1 MATYE
6 EEKKAYLE
14 QLIMKAITVPSD
26 EYEGQQVI
34 KLSEVN
40 LCGSDYIPMEEP
52 YYTPEQLYS
61 LFHLNDPA
69 VVGPANGNNDGV
81 GSIGIDYP
89 GKEDGVSSGSYPFS
103 LLDNIDN
110 SNNANNLPG
119 SDSAGVNPN
128 PKEPNKDKVVDNIE
142 HNKYNFNMLAIPDN
156 ANMDAIVNAII
167 NDKNSNTL
175 NHAIIEFATPS
186 LQDERGVEYKLF
198 VKPGEKLTADTIIGT
213 VSLNGVTKPIKS
225 IFESGTVLATEDRTD
240 FKRLYRGAG
249 ANRHIIIEDFSY
261 AGEVNDVNTEL
272 IDAMKAKFEAEA
284 QINQLI
290 TDNLCESILPWI
302 LLRRHTQYKYKWLA
316 FTRVRDGRSNGRELF
331 GKYLEYVNG
340 IREQYSKDIQKL
352 GKEDNIKATNG
363 NIKKIKTLGDT
374 IISRR
379 KQYAEEIIYA
389 YKEYRN
395 TISLSEYDPE
405 FSDCKYLAFDHKIKE
420 GKRET
425 STTIG
430 NIDYNNYYVALLS
443 KLDLVTENPYAKEY
457 YDILKEIIEIRIA
470 REVYKLEDIAAEFDS
485 KFNKIVNKGMKSPY
499 NQLYSAMKKLD
510 KTVEHSDIMSWITD
524 KLNNKQTNEYTNFS
538 IQQLSNIFYFCWN
551 YKAYNIPQVN
561 NNVSYTTYEKKVY
574 DISEEFYWIKS
585 SQYPYGSANIIKRSF
600 EEIPNGTYR
609 IGPTAGEYSI
619 NMDGVTAWL
628 YSKNEE
634 EVTLYVPKLSDSQ
647 WEQLRQAEQVNNIYD
662 LVKQEWN
669 KISGF
674 WEKILTKFK
683 EYQLENIIGDFT
695 EMANSVTKY
704 ATWPAYGTLT
714 VGYDNYDHYLF
725 QNYEEVDSGTDDDF
739 ECGTD
744 YETVA
749 PEIPTEMEAPPEQ
762 PLDFLNDNDDDVQ
775 DNEPTPRDFKYWQRY
790 FALATVISL
799 PYLNCGL
806 DIPPNI
812 MMIPLPCIFICVGA
826 IYIQPF
832 DLTMVFG
839 IAIRGMYIWPIVLF
853 VNLSNQY
860 ANIMTPL
867 IAQVKSIISK
877 ISAKINSLA
886 EAPIYSIANG
896 FINMLE
902 EDNRNLR
909 NQNRQLDTIISQV
922 KQKKVAN
929 QNKIKR
935 NINKIFKPNADD
947 TQQVI
952 DPIKSGRNKNNG

>member
-14 QLIMKAITVPSD
+14 QLIMKAITIPSD
-26 EYEGQQVI
+26 EYEGQQAI
-34 KLSEVN
+34 KLSDVN
-40 LCGSDYIPMEEP
+40 LCGSDYIPTEEP

-61 LFHLNDPA
+61 LFHINDP
-69 VVGPANGNNDGV
+69 VVIGPVNGNNDINGDV
-81 GSIGIDYP
+81 GTGYP
-89 GKEDGVSSGSYPFS
+89 GKEDGVYPGGYPFS
-103 LLDNIDN
+103 LIDT
-110 SNNANNLPG
+110 SDKNNPSNLPG
-119 SDSAGVNPN
+119 TDSAGINSN
-128 PKEPNKDKVVDNIE
+128 PKEPNKDKVDDNIE
-142 HNKYNFNMLAIPDN
+142 HNKYDFNMLAIPDS
-156 ANMDAIVNAII
+156 ANMDDIVNAII
-167 NDKNSNTL
+167 NDNNSDTL

-186 LQDERGVEYKLF
+186 LQDERGVDYKLF
-198 VKPGEKLTADTIIGT
+198 VKPGQKLTADTIIGT

-225 IFESGTVLATEDRTD
+225 IFESGTILATEDGSD
-240 FKRLYRGAG
+240 FKRLYKGAG

-261 AGEVNDVNTEL
+261 AGEVNDVNTEV

-290 TDNLCESILPWI
+290 TDNLCESVLPWI
-302 LLRRHTQYKYKWLA
+302 LLRRYTQYKYKWLG
-316 FTRVRDGRSNGRELF
+316 FIRVRDERPNGRELF
-331 GKYLEYVNG
+331 GKYLEYVKN
-340 IREQYSKDIQKL
+340 IREQYSKDIQQL
-352 GKEDNIKATNG
+352 GTEDNVKATNG

-374 IISRR
+374 IIARR
-379 KQYAEEIIYA
+379 KQYIEDIIYT

-420 GKRET
+420 GQQET

-443 KLDLVTENPYAKEY
+443 KLDLVTGNPYAKEY

-470 REVYKLEDIAAEFDS
+470 REVYKLEDIAAEFNT
-485 KFNKIVNKGMKSPY
+485 KFNKLVNKEMKTPY
-499 NQLYSAMKKLD
+499 NQLYSAMKQLN

-538 IQQLSNIFYFCWN
+538 IQQLSNMFYFCWN
-551 YKAYNIPQVN
+551 YKAYDIPIIN
-561 NNVSYTTYEKKVY
+561 NGISYTTYEKKTY
-574 DISEEFYWIKS
+574 DISEEFYWSES
-585 SQYPYGSANIIKRSF
+585 SQYPYGFANITKKSF
-600 EEIPNGTYR
+600 EEIPNGSYNV
-609 IGPTAGEYSI
+609 GPTSGKYSI
-619 NMDGVTAWL
+619 NLNGITGWL
-628 YSKNEE
+628 YSKNDE
-634 EVTLYVPKLSDSQ
+634 EVVLYVPKLTDSQ
-647 WEQLRQAEQVNNIYD
+647 WEQLRQTEQVNNIYD

-669 KISGF
+669 KISKF
-674 WEKILTKFK
+674 WEKIMAKF
-683 EYQLENIIGDFT
+683 EECQLDNIIGDFT
-695 EMANSVTKY
+695 EMANSMTKY
-704 ATWPAYGTLT
+704 ATWPTYGTLT

-725 QNYEEVDSGTDDDF
+725 QNYEEVDSGEDDDF
-739 ECGTD
+739 ECGVDYDTD
-744 YETVA
+744 A
-749 PEIPTEMEAPPEQ
+749 PEIPTEMEAPEDQ

-799 PYLNCGL
+799 PFLNCGL
-806 DIPPNI
+806 DIPPFV
-812 MMIPLPCIFICVGA
+812 MLIPLPCIFICVGA
-826 IYIQPF
+826 IYIQSF

-860 ANIMTPL
+860 ANIMTAL
-867 IAQVKSIISK
+867 IAQVKSIMSK

-886 EAPIYSIANG
+886 EAPITSIANG

-902 EDNRNLR
+902 NDNRNLR

-922 KQKKVAN
+922 KQKKVVN
-929 QNKIKR
+929 QNKIKK
-935 NINKIFKPNADD
+935 NINKIFKPNADT

-952 DPIKSGRNKNNG
+952 DPIKSGRNKK